1 MEANR
6 TTTSGDTSHF
16 APIARAKTILLTTYR
31 RDGTPVSTPVHVAVE
46 NDVAY
51 IRTFDPSGKLK
62 RMRRNPDVEVA
73 PCTIRGRVTGESRPG
88 RARVLAGGESAAA
101 ARAIEHKYPLVH
113 GHLIPWFHRRKGFV
127 TTQIELTPR

>member
-6 TTTSGDTSHF
+6 TTTSGNTSHF

-73 PCTIRGRVTGESRPG
+73 PSTIRGRVTGESRPA
-88 RARVLAGGESAAA
+88 RARILGGEESAAA
-101 ARAIEHKYPLVH
+101 ARAIEHKYPIVH
-113 GHLIPWFHRRKGFV
+113 GHLIPWFHRRKGLV